1 MELDENGELI
11 NYNLVNSCITSR
23 KKMAYSKVNKLL
35 DDGEIDEDYLPYT
48 DNLKLMKELSDKLTS
63 IREREGMLTFSEEE
77 VSIIED
83 DKGNIMGI
91 EKKDNGEAGKI
102 IENFMIMANYCADFL
117 TLLSADL
124 FIEFMLILILKD

>member
-1 MELDENGELI
+1 MIVDYLLILLILLYLLYPTSYQMVFVHLILILKDLPKSISMELDENGELI

-63 IREREGMLTFSEEE
+63 IRERRRY
-77 VSIIED
+77 
-83 DKGNIMGI
+83 
-91 EKKDNGEAGKI
+91 A
-102 IENFMIMANYCADFL
+102 NF
-117 TLLSADL
+117 
-124 FIEFMLILILKD
+124 